1 MINGS
6 LLRSTALVLH
16 YVNQQLEPLS
26 NATPGDDVNHD
37 AHLAFLD
44 RLSLFFIV
52 GDNVDAAAVSAQVT
66 QDHINAVLLLDQG
79 PCTSVSRFT
88 TPPTQTARGG
98 PSVAGRRALY
108 AAKTHEKVDS
118 CPSPY
123 NDIRIQSARHD
134 EVDGTLYS
142 SQWVRCVS

>member
-1 MINGS
+1 MSNGS

-52 GDNVDAAAVSAQVT
+52 GDNADAAAVSAQVT
-66 QDHINAVLLLDQG
+66 QDHINAVLSLDQG
-79 PCTSVSRFT
+79 PCTSASRFT
-88 TPPTQTARGG
+88 TPPAQTARGG
-98 PSVAGRRALY
+98 PPVAGRRALY
-108 AAKTHEKVDS
+108 AAKTRGKVDS
-118 CPSPY
+118 CPSPCT
-123 NDIRIQSARHD
+123 DIRI
-134 EVDGTLYS
+134 
-142 SQWVRCVS
+142 